1 MVLPLASGVFAPV
14 APSDRPVCWA
24 VTGRLGG
31 YSVGEFSQGNI
42 APHVGDDPLATS
54 RNLNSLAALVG
65 VKETDLALMQ
75 AAHGSSIARV
85 HGAGTFPGVD
95 SLITDRAEVGLVA
108 MGADCAPLIFCAFRA
123 GDTPLI
129 SAVHC
134 GWQGIVSGVVEAT
147 IVELRERGATHIRS
161 VVGPAICGACY
172 SSSTDRR
179 EMIRSSTQREVAEAV
194 LRAPGGIDVREGV
207 IAQLRIARIEPA
219 VVGGCTYGN
228 PETLFSYRR
237 ETRTGRQGIVVA
249 MREFQVPA

>member
-1 MVLPLASGVFAPV
+1 MILPLASGVFAPV
-14 APSDRPVCWA
+14 APGDRPVCWA

-31 YSVGEFSQGNI
+31 NSVGEFGQANI
-42 APHVGDDPLATS
+42 APHVGDDHSATS

-65 VKETDLALMQ
+65 VKGTDLALMQ

-95 SLITDRAEVGLVA
+95 SLITGRAEVGLVA
-108 MGADCAPLIFCAFRA
+108 MGADCVPLIFCASRE

-134 GWQGIVSGVVEAT
+134 GWKGIVAGVVEAT
-147 IVELRERGATHIRS
+147 IAELRVRGATHIQS

-172 SSSTDRR
+172 SSAADRR
-179 EMIRSSTQREVAEAV
+179 ELIRSSTQREVAEAV
-194 LRAPGGIDVREGV
+194 LRTPGGIDVREGV
-207 IAQLRIARIEPA
+207 LIQLMSAGIEPV
-219 VVGGCTYGN
+219 VVGGCTYEN

-237 ETRTGRQGIVVA
+237 ENRTGRQGIVVA
-249 MREFQVPA
+249 MCESQVPS

>member
-1 MVLPLASGVFAPV
+1 MTLPLASGVFAPV
-14 APSDRPVCWA
+14 ASSDRPVSWA

-42 APHVGDDPLATS
+42 APYVGDDPLATS

-65 VKETDLALMQ
+65 VKETDLAFMR

-95 SLITDRAEVGLVA
+95 SLITDRPEVGLVA
-108 MGADCAPLIFCAFRA
+108 MGADCVPLIFCAFRE

-134 GWQGIVSGVVEAT
+134 GWKGIVAGVVEAT
-147 IVELRERGATHIRS
+147 IVELRERGATHIQS
-161 VVGPAICGACY
+161 VVGPAICGVCY

-179 EMIRSSTQREVAEAV
+179 EMIRSSTQHEVAEAA

-207 IAQLRIARIEPA
+207 ITQLRSAGIEPV

-249 MREFQVPA
+249 MRKSQMPL